1 MPKTQGHDDSHS
13 DIRRVEHGAL
23 LHTTLAHR
31 NVELLRIQSTMKF
44 TESFKTTL
52 PFVSM
57 RTAYDVDLDAAKNVE
72 MDTSIGVDPN
82 HQYGGWYETY
92 DLESGGDRFYAGGI
106 LEVYWDDNGDVRL
119 TGYDGCF
126 ELPEYITEALEKQGV
141 IIDL

>member
-1 MPKTQGHDDSHS
+1 
-13 DIRRVEHGAL
+13 
-23 LHTTLAHR
+23 
-31 NVELLRIQSTMKF
+31 MKF
-44 TESFKTTL
+44 THSFKHTL

-57 RTAYDVDLDAAKNVE
+57 RTAYDVDVDAAKDVE
-72 MDTSIGVDPN
+72 MDTSVSVDPN

-92 DLESGGDRFYAGGI
+92 DLDTGGDRFYAEGV

-126 ELPEYITEALEKQGV
+126 ELPEFITDALEEKGV